1 MGSIARGFRFIV
13 GAVMVAAGATLI
25 VPFARI
31 AVDTYAAAGGNGGS
45 TGSPPAALVAPP
57 LQQPA
62 AAGAEAMPPAA
73 ALGPAAGWRIPE
85 DALPAPV
92 ALRGDYMPPPA
103 PERLPAVPV
112 SLGAEGPAL
121 NGNYRSTLAVP
132 PPPLLDA
139 QALPPGAGPVTAFP
153 AAAPPPVWNRSPV
166 MAAGEPP
173 ATYVI
178 RDGDDLTGIA
188 TRFYGHPAAAAAIWD
203 ANRDLVPDPNLL
215 PIGTSLRM
223 PPPWSV
229 PGVPTADGNAAR
241 VIEPPRGT
249 VGPAPPAPRAA
260 ESPGWLTAA
269 PVASAASPPRPVAGG
284 TVRLAPGETLES
296 LAVRFYGDR
305 SAAARIWEANRDRL
319 RSPDLAV
326 AGMEL
331 RLP

>member
-1 MGSIARGFRFIV
+1 MGGIARGLRFII
-13 GAVMVAAGATLI
+13 GACMVAAGATLI

-31 AVDTYAAAGGNGGS
+31 ATETCAAARGS
-45 TGSPPAALVAPP
+45 QGETAGSGVANVSPPASQPVASV
-57 LQQPA
+57 
-62 AAGAEAMPPAA
+62 AETSSAVAYQ
-73 ALGPAAGWRIPE
+73 PAAGWRIPDE
-85 DALPAPV
+85 ALPGPV
-92 ALRGDYMPPPA
+92 ALRGDYAPPPP

-112 SLGAEGPAL
+112 SLGAEGPPM

-139 QALPPGAGPVTAFP
+139 QALPPGAGPAAAFP
-153 AAAPPPVWNRSPV
+153 AEMPHSAWPAVAPAA
-166 MAAGEPP
+166 AEPP

-178 RDGDDLTGIA
+178 RDGDDLTAIA

-203 ANRDLVPDPNLL
+203 ANRDLIPDPSLL
-215 PIGTSLRM
+215 PIGSPLRM

-229 PGVPTADGNAAR
+229 PGLPTAAGTVGK

-249 VGPAPPAPRAA
+249 VGQTAPMPRTAD
-260 ESPGWLTAA
+260 SPGWLTVSPAA
-269 PVASAASPPRPVAGG
+269 PPSSPPRPVAGG

-305 SAAARIWEANRDRL
+305 SAATRIWEANRDRL
-319 RSPDLAV
+319 RSPELAV